1 MEDLNALRARHRW
14 EILQKEMGF
23 IQETIK
29 NLDDIIYKTKSFAFA
44 LWGGSLSLIFAQLK
58 GANGALPSHLIAF
71 TVLVPVFFWMMD
83 YRWRKYLMQCGQR
96 ERHISL
102 FVNSEAFEHL
112 IIKGEKDLN
121 GKQFPLFDVV
131 GWIYTH
137 AAYGHP
143 ESDYMREYLI
153 NESDYKGL
161 KVLLYKDAKLF
172 YGCMIAISLLLVLF
186 TKL

>member
-1 MEDLNALRARHRW
+1 MEDIKALRARHRW
-14 EILQKEMGF
+14 EVLQKEMGF

-58 GANGALPSHLIAF
+58 AANGTLPSNLMALTALI
-71 TVLVPVFFWMMD
+71 PVFFWMMD

-112 IIKGEKDLN
+112 ILKGEKDLN

-131 GWIYTH
+131 GWIYTKST
-137 AAYGHP
+137 YNQPDG
-143 ESDYMREYLI
+143 SYFQEYLLDE
-153 NESDYKGL
+153 NEFKGL
-161 KVLLYKDAKLF
+161 KVALYKDAKWF
-172 YGCMIAISLLLVLF
+172 YGMMVIVSIVLALLFL
-186 TKL
+186 